1 MKLVKIVGHVTLAK
15 AHPAVE
21 GASWKIA
28 VPLREEDLAELDGVS
43 LSEQVE
49 NADITSEEFV
59 IYDSMGAAE
68 GQFAGV
74 GEGREAVNPFYPE
87 YKPVDAYCVLFLD
100 RVHLK

>member
-15 AHPAVE
+15 THPAVE

-43 LSEQVE
+43 LSEQAE

-87 YKPVDAYCVLFLD
+87 YKPVDAYCALFLD

>member
-15 AHPAVE
+15 AHPTVE

-43 LSEQVE
+43 LSEQAE

-68 GQFAGV
+68 GQFVGV

-87 YKPVDAYCVLFLD
+87 YKPVDAYCALFLD